1 MNEIIHLRKEVF
13 KIDFINLIKNK
24 FDRFSKSQKKIAK
37 YILDNFD
44 DIIFDTACQLSKKVS
59 VSEVTIIRFSYALGF
74 KGFSDMRKAM
84 EKSIINNPENIDTIT
99 NKNIFLNGLTNL
111 EIEDYIQKQANQ
123 LNKSY
128 QNIDYDEFK
137 KICDILMSKKR
148 ILIIGFVDSF
158 GTASELL
165 NLFDSIRTRVYF
177 SKLLYEKAYTF
188 DDMDEDSATLVV
200 SFSPHYKYT
209 REQTEMVKRNKSTI
223 ITITDSFI
231 NPLRDLADYSLIF
244 NLRRNTELG
253 IIDTSPVISFIFF
266 MMNYLYE
273 NYKNKID
280 EFRNNKIY
288 YEEFIE

>member
-1 MNEIIHLRKEVF
+1 MNYIIHLRKEVF

-24 FDRFSKSQKKIAK
+24 LDGFSKSQKKIAK

-44 DIIFDTACQLSKKVS
+44 DVIFDTACQLSKKVS

-74 KGFSDMRKAM
+74 ESFSDMRKAM
-84 EKSIINNPENIDTIT
+84 EKSIINNTENIDT
-99 NKNIFLNGLTNL
+99 NKNIFLNGLSNMQ
-111 EIEDYIQKQANQ
+111 IEEHIQKQATQ

-137 KICDILMSKKR
+137 KICEILMSKKR
-148 ILIIGFVDSF
+148 ILIIGFIDSF

-177 SKLLYEKAYTF
+177 SKLLHEKTYTL

-253 IIDTSPVISFIFF
+253 VIDTSPVISFIFF

-273 NYKNKID
+273 NYKDKID